1 MYNSR
6 MIIFDDQAHQQMTLY
21 FQCIEVAIGLEE
33 SFCDCSKL
41 SFYYQLQHD
50 YIITFMLIQIYNRT
64 SYSNCYS
71 LLQSLHPQCS
81 VERQLANIANNLMS
95 IKYMIMQ
102 Q

>member
-1 MYNSR
+1 
-6 MIIFDDQAHQQMTLY
+6 MIIVDDQAHQQMTLTSN
-21 FQCIEVAIGLEE
+21 AL
-33 SFCDCSKL
+33 KW
-41 SFYYQLQHD
+41 QLDLKSHFVIVQNYHSTINSSMTII
-50 YIITFMLIQIYNRT
+50 IITFMPIQIYNRT

-95 IKYMIMQ
+95 IKIMIMQ